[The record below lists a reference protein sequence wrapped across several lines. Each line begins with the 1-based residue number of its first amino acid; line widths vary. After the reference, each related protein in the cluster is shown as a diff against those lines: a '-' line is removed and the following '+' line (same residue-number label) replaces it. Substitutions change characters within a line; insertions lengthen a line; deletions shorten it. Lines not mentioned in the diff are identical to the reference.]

1 MRLIKFTSR
10 TFVQLRRDNAGF
22 AISAELVL
30 IATIAV
36 VGLIV
41 SSSALRDSVVSEL
54 SDIGGAVQDLQA
66 SYEVNGIAGHSS
78 TVAGMSFND
87 GIDFCDSPDDQPG
100 VADNCIT
107 FTEPPSNETG
117 AEAQFIGGFES
128 GFSGFDTIGNASIQ
142 GDAFG
147 PTEGSSLAVLT
158 TGDSLGGGAP
168 FALLDLETFLGG
180 AELGLSSTGVN
191 STSGSA
197 LSFDV
202 EGAVGSSLTFDFN
215 FFTNESSSDF
225 NDSAFLTIDGE
236 VVSTLADV
244 FSPNVP
250 SANTGFFSETGF
262 SNFEFAFENDGPV
275 NIGIAVVDVG
285 DSIVDS
291 GIAVDNI
298 AIVPTTP

>member
-1 MRLIKFTSR
+1 M
-10 TFVQLRRDNAGF
+10 
-22 AISAELVL
+22 
-30 IATIAV
+30 
-36 VGLIV
+36 
-41 SSSALRDSVVSEL
+41 
-54 SDIGGAVQDLQA
+54 
-66 SYEVNGIAGHSS
+66 
-78 TVAGMSFND
+78 
-87 GIDFCDSPDDQPG
+87 
-100 VADNCIT
+100 
-107 FTEPPSNETG
+107 
-117 AEAQFIGGFES
+117 
-128 GFSGFDTIGNASIQ
+128 
-142 GDAFG
+142 
-147 PTEGSSLAVLT
+147 LT

-215 FFTNESSSDF
+215 FFTNEGVI

-250 SANTGFFSETGF
+250 SANTGFSSETGF

-275 NIGIAVVDVG
+275 NIGIAVVDVL